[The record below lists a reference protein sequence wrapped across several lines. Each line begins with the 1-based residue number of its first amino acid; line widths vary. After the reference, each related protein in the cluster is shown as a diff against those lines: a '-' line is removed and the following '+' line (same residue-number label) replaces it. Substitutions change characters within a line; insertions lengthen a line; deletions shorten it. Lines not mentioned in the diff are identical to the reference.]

1 MAKERSIAPLSADA
15 LSVFCY
21 QLSLMTHAGIG
32 SEEGVEVLAE
42 DAADAGNK
50 SLLTA
55 LHASLLEGT
64 PLSEALSASGA
75 FPGYMV
81 RMVEIG
87 QAAGRLDQVLSALAA
102 YYRRESETASAIRRA
117 VLYPAVMAVL
127 VAAVFLVLMTRVLPV
142 FQQVFEHLG
151 LTLSPAAQALMAAG
165 TAGQY
170 VGGALVV
177 LLAVGAVILLVLSRR
192 QGAGA
197 RPMEARLLGR
207 GRAAQAVDRSRFSSA
222 MALMLSSG
230 LPLDEAMER
239 TVHLLDGS
247 ALAPALADCQS
258 RMEQGEDFYKAV
270 TACGLLDGLQAG
282 LLGAGFRSG
291 VPEQAMEELASRCQ
305 EEADERLSALDS
317 RRQSI
322 GTLPSAF
329 APVSTRIKGL
339 SAVGITAPSAG
350 RLTPRMRLTRNVA
363 PTSSA
368 PVLPAETKA
377 SPRPSA
383 SARRPTA
390 MEESRPAF
398 KSAVGCSSMEN
409 TPSACR
415 ISMPERSS
423 PSCSAQALIF
433 CVSPTRVIS

>member
-1 MAKERSIAPLSADA
+1 MAKQPRTASLSADA

-21 QLSLMTHAGIG
+21 QLSLMMHAGIG

-42 DAADAGNK
+42 DAADPGSKA
-50 SLLTA
+50 LLGS
-55 LHASLLEGT
+55 LHAALLDGA
-64 PLSEALSASGA
+64 PLSEALRASGA

-142 FQQVFEHLG
+142 FQQVFEQLG
-151 LTLSPAAQALMAAG
+151 LTLSPAARALMAAG

-239 TVHLLDGS
+239 TVRLLEGS
-247 ALAPALADCQS
+247 ALSPALADCQA
-258 RMEQGEDFYKAV
+258 RMEQGEDFHRAV
-270 TACGLLDGLQAG
+270 TGCGLLDGLQAG

-305 EEADERLSALDS
+305 EEADERLSALLS
-317 RRQSI
+317 R
-322 GTLPSAF
+322 LEF
-329 APVSTRIKGL
+329 ALVL
-339 SAVGITAPSAG
+339 LLCVAVGLVLLSVMLPLLGVLTAIG
-350 RLTPRMRLTRNVA
+350 
-363 PTSSA
+363 
-368 PVLPAETKA
+368 
-377 SPRPSA
+377 
-383 SARRPTA
+383 
-390 MEESRPAF
+390 
-398 KSAVGCSSMEN
+398 
-409 TPSACR
+409 
-415 ISMPERSS
+415 
-423 PSCSAQALIF
+423 
-433 CVSPTRVIS
+433 